1 MGDTAFPSIK
11 TFSRSA
17 MSNADDP
24 QIASRP
30 SGGTS
35 SGGAAAGR
43 GPSLPLYTQVLI
55 AVACGALLGVAF
67 GQEPY
72 PGGLRNEDLG
82 RLGLLVV
89 TLLKTLA
96 IPLIFFAILDAII
109 RTSLPLRQG
118 TKLLVICLVNV
129 SVAMAIGLVIMNTWK
144 PGLAWYGHVDEL
156 LHLVPGS
163 MPSAASLAPAPSG
176 TQSPLEDLASYI
188 PRTIMAP
195 FSSNNVV
202 GVVLIALVI
211 GATLRRLRGDAD
223 HGTGAVHWLARAIER
238 IYHLLVQLLGWIIL
252 VIPLAVFGV
261 VAQVVGKAGV
271 GVFSVLWIFLAAMLA
286 GLAVHALVYY
296 PLVAWLVGK
305 KSPKIYLGQGADAI
319 MTAVSCNSSLATVP
333 VTLRCLERMQVSPQ
347 SARLAA
353 CVGTNL
359 NNDGITLYEA
369 MAALFLAQA
378 LGFDLPMAN
387 QVLIVVASII
397 AGAGVAGIPEAGLI
411 VLPLVLSA
419 AGLPDQVIVAAIPLI
434 MTVDWIIARARSGV
448 NVMSD
453 MLVAILLDAG
463 QVTPAT
469 EPGAMPYQSEAANPT
484 EPQTF

>member
-1 MGDTAFPSIK
+1 MQTTQRWIP
-11 TFSRSA
+11 
-17 MSNADDP
+17 
-24 QIASRP
+24 
-30 SGGTS
+30 
-35 SGGAAAGR
+35 
-43 GPSLPLYTQVLI
+43 LPLYTQVLI
-55 AVACGALLGVAF
+55 AVACGALFGAIF

-72 PGGLRNEDLG
+72 LGGLRNEHLG

-96 IPLIFFAILDAII
+96 IPLIFFAILDALI

-129 SVAMAIGLVIMNTWK
+129 SVAMTIGLTIMNTWQ
-144 PGLAWYGHVDEL
+144 PGQAWYGHVDDL
-156 LHLVPGS
+156 LYLVPGAT
-163 MPSAASLAPAPSG
+163 PSAGQLATPQTGS
-176 TQSPLEDLASYI
+176 QSPLEYLASYI

-195 FSSNNVV
+195 FSSNNII
-202 GVVLIALVI
+202 GVVLLALVL
-211 GATLRRLRGDAD
+211 GATLRRLLSHAAHEG
-223 HGTGAVHWLARAIER
+223 GAVHALALAIER
-238 IYHLLVQLLGWIIL
+238 LYGWLVQVLGWIIL
-252 VIPLAVFGV
+252 AVPLAVFGV
-261 VAQVVGKAGV
+261 VAQVVGKAGI

-305 KSPKIYLGQGADAI
+305 KSPKVYLGQGADAI
-319 MTAVSCNSSLATVP
+319 MTAMSCNSSLATVP

-347 SARLAA
+347 SSRLAA
-353 CVGTNL
+353 CIGTNL
-359 NNDGITLYEA
+359 NNDGVTLYEA

-387 QVLIVVASII
+387 QLLIVAASII

-419 AGLPDQVIVAAIPLI
+419 AGLPAHVIVAAIPLI

-453 MLVAILLDAG
+453 MLVAILLDRG
-463 QVTPAT
+463 R
-469 EPGAMPYQSEAANPT
+469 
-484 EPQTF
+484 

>member
-1 MGDTAFPSIK
+1 MKNTQDSFP
-11 TFSRSA
+11 
-17 MSNADDP
+17 
-24 QIASRP
+24 
-30 SGGTS
+30 
-35 SGGAAAGR
+35 
-43 GPSLPLYTQVLI
+43 LPLYQQVLI
-55 AVACGALLGVAF
+55 GVACGAVLGAAF

-72 PGGLRNEDLG
+72 LGSLRNEHLG
-82 RLGLLVV
+82 WLGLLVV

-96 IPLIFFAILDAII
+96 IPLIFFAILDAFM

-129 SVAMAIGLVIMNTWK
+129 SVAMTIGLVIMNTWK

-163 MPSAASLAPAPSG
+163 TPSAPDLLAPSQTG
-176 TQSPLEDLASYI
+176 TLSPLEYLASYI
-188 PRTIMAP
+188 PRSVMEP
-195 FSSNNVV
+195 FSKNNVM
-202 GVVLIALVI
+202 GVVLLALVMD
-211 GATLRRLRGDAD
+211 AALRRARSHAD
-223 HGTGAVHWLARAIER
+223 HTGGAVNALARAIESLYR
-238 IYHLLVQLLGWIIL
+238 LLVRILGWIIL
-252 VIPLAVFGV
+252 AVPFAVFGV

-286 GLAVHALVYY
+286 GLAVHALIYY
-296 PLVAWLVGK
+296 PAVAWLVGK
-305 KSPKIYLGQGADAI
+305 KSPKTYVGQGADAI

-333 VTLRCLERMQVSPQ
+333 VTLRCLERMKVSPE

-378 LGFDLPMAN
+378 LGFDLTMAN
-387 QVLIVVASII
+387 QLLIVVASII
-397 AGAGVAGIPEAGLI
+397 AGAGVAGIPEAGII

-419 AGLPDQVIVAAIPLI
+419 AGLPDQVIAAAIPLI

-463 QVTPAT
+463 RTKQTAIDPIALSSRSS
-469 EPGAMPYQSEAANPT
+469 EPKPMISH
-484 EPQTF
+484 

>member
-1 MGDTAFPSIK
+1 MKPIE
-11 TFSRSA
+11 RWI
-17 MSNADDP
+17 P
-24 QIASRP
+24 
-30 SGGTS
+30 
-35 SGGAAAGR
+35 
-43 GPSLPLYTQVLI
+43 LPLYTQVLI
-55 AVACGALLGVAF
+55 AVACGAVLGVVF

-72 PGGLRNEDLG
+72 LGGLRNEHLG
-82 RLGLLVV
+82 RFGMLVV

-96 IPLIFFAILDAII
+96 IPLIFFAILDALI

-118 TKLLVICLVNV
+118 TKLLIICLVNAA
-129 SVAMAIGLVIMNTWK
+129 VAMTIGLVIMNTWQ

-156 LHLVPGS
+156 LHLVPGDT
-163 MPSAASLAPAPSG
+163 PSAASLAPSQSG
-176 TQSPLEDLASYI
+176 TQNPLEDLASYI
-188 PRTIMAP
+188 PRTLMAP
-195 FSSNNVV
+195 FSSSNVI
-202 GVVLIALVI
+202 GVVLLALVI
-211 GATLRRLRGDAD
+211 GATLRRLRGGAD
-223 HGTGAVHWLARAIER
+223 HGRGAVHVLARTIER
-238 IYHLLVQLLGWIIL
+238 LYHLLVQILGWIIL
-252 VIPLAVFGV
+252 VVPLAVFGV

-271 GVFSVLWIFLAAMLA
+271 GVFSVLWIFLAAMLL
-286 GLAVHALVYY
+286 GLTVHALVYY

-347 SARLAA
+347 SSRLAA

-419 AGLPDQVIVAAIPLI
+419 AGLPDHVIIAAIPLI

-463 QVTPAT
+463 RITPAT
-469 EPGAMPYQSEAANPT
+469 EPGARQYQSEAKNPT
-484 EPQTF
+484 EPQTS